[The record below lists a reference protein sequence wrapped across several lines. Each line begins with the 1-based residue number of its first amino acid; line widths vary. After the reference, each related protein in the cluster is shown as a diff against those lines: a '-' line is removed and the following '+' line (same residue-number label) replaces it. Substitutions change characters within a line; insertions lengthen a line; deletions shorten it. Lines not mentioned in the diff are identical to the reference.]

1 MREKGQGLVETAL
14 ILPFLLILVVGLVEL
29 GVALQRQIVVVNAA
43 REGARFGA
51 TGATPSDIHK
61 TVLSAAS
68 EIFEFDEE
76 NATIVVIHATTNDI
90 GNGFDEWEEHAY
102 PEGAAAPHV
111 TDDNVLED
119 LKKCWMLELEDGGFL
134 EVCGDPRDVKFVIV
148 DIEYDHQSILGLP
161 VVGALADKIPIGSWT
176 IMRLETP
183 TVARPACLVYPIAV
197 HQSTLEGR
205 EGQHVGDIYNGVG
218 EGNFGWLRWPQDTS
232 YASAVWL
239 REFLLDPSWSGRAY
253 QNADDIEDT
262 ELSIGDSVWS
272 NTGLSN
278 SGDNQAAL
286 DRLTTGR
293 YIRVVVW
300 DWADGSG
307 NWAKYHVY
315 SFAIVEITSYDL
327 AGQNRISAKFIRW
340 DAECGR

>member
-1 MREKGQGLVETAL
+1 MMREKGQGLVETAL

-76 NATIVVIHATTNDI
+76 NATIVVIHAET
-90 GNGFDEWEEHAY
+90 DETGVFVEWRERAY
-102 PEGAAAPHV
+102 PEGSAAPHV
-111 TDDNVLED
+111 TSGSVLSD
-119 LKKCWMLELEDGGFL
+119 LKDH
-134 EVCGDPRDVKFVIV
+134 GDPGDIKLVIV

-161 VVGALADKIPIGSWT
+161 IVGALADKIPIGSWT
-176 IMRLETP
+176 AMRLETP
-183 TVARPACLVYPIAV
+183 TVARPTCLVYPIAV

-205 EGQHVGDIYNGVG
+205 EGQHVGDIYNGTG